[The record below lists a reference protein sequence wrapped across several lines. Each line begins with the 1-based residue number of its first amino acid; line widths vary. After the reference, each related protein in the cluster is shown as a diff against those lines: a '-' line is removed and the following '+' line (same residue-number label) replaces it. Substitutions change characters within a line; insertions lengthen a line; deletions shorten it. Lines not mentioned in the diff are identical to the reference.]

1 MSFFPGINSSMR
13 HAWRGLL
20 VAFKTERSFRI
31 QVALA
36 FVILLLIL
44 VLPLKTSET
53 VLLLVVMAAVLVLEL
68 LNSTVE
74 RLVDLVKPR
83 LQGYVRDIKD
93 LMAATVLVA
102 SIFAAV
108 IGILVLSPYL
118 ISLIE
123 RL

>member
-1 MSFFPGINSSMR
+1 MR